1 MKKSYETN
9 DLKFGAQETR
19 TEQFLTPDGVASL
32 KTEKSSGAVIIENE
46 IEADSLNPVTGAA
59 VAKAVASASGEV
71 PVIGNSDNGKVLT
84 AVVDGS
90 DKHVEWGDAPKE
102 LPASLGTAGQVLAVN
117 AGATGVEWATP
128 QAPAYNP
135 AVYEYGSDASDFMT
149 ALLANW
155 SAGKPMMLRVP
166 VSAFSS
172 LTSGR
177 QLRIGGYLFL
187 PLVSVTGNGLTITA
201 IFALTDDLEVFS
213 AKFVIDE
220 DEPAWEG
227 VHTNLDQ

>member
-9 DLKFGAQETR
+9 GLKFGAQETR

-46 IEADSLNPVTGAA
+46 IDPESLNPVTGAA

-71 PVIGNSDNGKVLT
+71 PVIGDSDNGKVLT

-90 DKHVEWGDAPKE
+90 GKHAEWGDSP
-102 LPASLGTAGQVLAVN
+102 V
-117 AGATGVEWATP
+117 
-128 QAPAYNP
+128 PAYNP
-135 AVYEYGSDASDFMT
+135 AVYDYGSDASAFMT

-155 SAGKPMMLRVP
+155 EAGKPMMLRVP
-166 VSAFSS
+166 VSSFST
-172 LTSGR
+172 LASGR
-177 QLRIGGYLFL
+177 QFRTGGSLFL
-187 PLVSVTGNGLTITA
+187 PLVSVMGNGLEITA
-201 IFALTDDLEVFS
+201 TFALSDGLELFS

-227 VHTNLDQ
+227 VHSELDQ

>member
-46 IEADSLNPVTGAA
+46 IDPDSLNPVTGAA
-59 VAKAVASASGEV
+59 VAKAVAGASGEV

-84 AVVDGS
+84 VTS
-90 DKHVEWGDAPKE
+90 NTGD
-102 LPASLGTAGQVLAVN
+102 LGWRDV
-117 AGATGVEWATP
+117 P
-128 QAPAYNP
+128 APAYNP
-135 AVYEYGSDASDFMT
+135 AVYDYGSDASAFMT

-155 SAGKPMMLRVP
+155 EAGKPMMLRVP
-166 VSAFSS
+166 VSSFST

-177 QLRIGGYLFL
+177 QFRTGGSLFL
-187 PLVSVTGNGLTITA
+187 PLVSVMGNGLTVTA
-201 IFALTDDLEVFS
+201 TFALSDGLELFS

-227 VHTNLDQ
+227 VHSELDQ